1 MDVFSG
7 AVKRK
12 RRTSSSAR
20 TASRGHRAELWRNM
34 FVSSWNHVFFTRR
47 VLKWWVALKF
57 TAAVGRDTAD
67 WEKKKV
73 HSRVVC
79 LEDNALNTASLLI
92 VASWI
97 FAAEEKGY
105 FHHDARLFVS
115 LMGHT
120 CAWQPPRHTHTH
132 TLTLSMPAV
141 YCASDQLMTC
151 PADCAHYQ
159 LNQQGRAHVEIKS

>member
-20 TASRGHRAELWRNM
+20 TASRGHRAELWRSM

-67 WEKKKV
+67 WGKKKF
-73 HSRVVC
+73 
-79 LEDNALNTASLLI
+79 T
-92 VASWI
+92 VASFAWMITLWTRRLWVDRCIVDICSRGKRI
-97 FAAEEKGY
+97 FSSWCEVICELDGAHMCLAA
-105 FHHDARLFVS
+105 
-115 LMGHT
+115 
-120 CAWQPPRHTHTH
+120 PPTLTH
-132 TLTLSMPAV
+132 TLHACGVLCIWPT
-141 YCASDQLMTC
+141 MTC

-159 LNQQGRAHVEIKS
+159 LNQQGRTHAEIKS